1 MSFVHLGLLR
11 CLSSLVKVIGM
22 NETFEK
28 HPLRIVLRA
37 GSAVFGASALFLLAL
52 PALFLELL
60 ALPTGEDQIWSMRMI
75 AVTLVA
81 LTGNMLVV
89 SLYANVKGVRFAS
102 RVMQIAAFGLGALT
116 LVVPAELTWFTYL
129 YAAVGFGFS
138 AAYTVLL
145 FRRK

>member
-1 MSFVHLGLLR
+1 MT
-11 CLSSLVKVIGM
+11 
-22 NETFEK
+22 ETIEK
-28 HPLRIVLRA
+28 HPLRVVLRA

-52 PALFLELL
+52 PVLFLELL

-89 SLYANVKGVRFAS
+89 SLYATIKGVRLAS
-102 RVMQIAAFGLGALT
+102 RVMQFAAFGLGALT
-116 LVVPAELTWFTYL
+116 LAVPAELNWFTYL
-129 YAAVGFGFS
+129 YAAVGFSFS

-145 FRRK
+145 FRR

>member
-1 MSFVHLGLLR
+1 MT
-11 CLSSLVKVIGM
+11 
-22 NETFEK
+22 ETVEK

-89 SLYANVKGVRFAS
+89 SLYANIKGVRFAS

-145 FRRK
+145 FRR

>member
-1 MSFVHLGLLR
+1 MT
-11 CLSSLVKVIGM
+11 
-22 NETFEK
+22 ETIQK
-28 HPLRIVLRA
+28 HPLRIVLGTGA
-37 GSAVFGASALFLLAL
+37 AVFGASALFLLAL
-52 PALFLELL
+52 PVLFLELL
-60 ALPTGEDQIWSMRMI
+60 ALPTGEDQVWSMRMI

-89 SLYANVKGVRFAS
+89 SLYANIKGVRFAS

-145 FRRK
+145 FRK

>member
-1 MSFVHLGLLR
+1 MA
-11 CLSSLVKVIGM
+11 
-22 NETFEK
+22 ETVEK

-52 PALFLELL
+52 PVLFLELL

-81 LTGNMLVV
+81 LTGNILVV

-145 FRRK
+145 FRR

>member
-1 MSFVHLGLLR
+1 MT
-11 CLSSLVKVIGM
+11 
-22 NETFEK
+22 ETIQK
-28 HPLRIVLRA
+28 HPLRVVLRA

-75 AVTLVA
+75 AVTLIA

-89 SLYANVKGVRFAS
+89 SLYANIKGVRLAS
-102 RVMQIAAFGLGALT
+102 RVMQFAAFGLGALT
-116 LVVPAELTWFTYL
+116 LTVPAELNWFTYL
-129 YAAVGFGFS
+129 YAAVGFSFS

-145 FRRK
+145 FRR

>member
-1 MSFVHLGLLR
+1 MT
-11 CLSSLVKVIGM
+11 
-22 NETFEK
+22 ETIEK

-89 SLYANVKGVRFAS
+89 SLYANIKGVRFAS

-116 LVVPAELTWFTYL
+116 LVVPAELTWFTYM

-145 FRRK
+145 FRR

>member
-1 MSFVHLGLLR
+1 MT
-11 CLSSLVKVIGM
+11 
-22 NETFEK
+22 ETVEK

-52 PALFLELL
+52 PALFLEIL

-89 SLYANVKGVRFAS
+89 SLYANIKGVRFAS

-145 FRRK
+145 FRR

>member
-1 MSFVHLGLLR
+1 
-11 CLSSLVKVIGM
+11 M
-22 NETFEK
+22 NETVEK

-52 PALFLELL
+52 PSLFLQLL

-89 SLYANVKGVRFAS
+89 SLYANIKGVRLAS

-145 FRRK
+145 FRR

>member
-1 MSFVHLGLLR
+1 MT
-11 CLSSLVKVIGM
+11 
-22 NETFEK
+22 ETIQK
-28 HPLRIVLRA
+28 HPLRIVLRTGA
-37 GSAVFGASALFLLAL
+37 AVFGASALFLLAL
-52 PALFLELL
+52 PVLFLELL
-60 ALPTGEDQIWSMRMI
+60 ALPTGEDQVWSMRMI

-89 SLYANVKGVRFAS
+89 SLYANIKGVRFAS

-145 FRRK
+145 FRK